1 MALPTTGISTSL
13 VKTEIGAGSN
23 DVGTL
28 CIHPNINK
36 WSKWKPVRSSK
47 VVGLTLADLQNA
59 NFGLSIPYFSS
70 LSLLMSAY
78 YDLPGGGA
86 DWGYN
91 RPRGLNYNE
100 PYRLGDFRNYEEDAL
115 SPIMG
120 GYTTNTVY
128 TSGPA
133 SARVVRSSIMI
144 NMGSDYEIGYDD
156 LSMSYQYFGIALHD
170 GTSFVKTVI
179 NPTAGEPT
187 VSFDVSLTPALPQGN
202 YVPVPFLSSSASATT
217 NIIGLHGVTTPS
229 LLVRVVSSPVTV
241 SQQITWE
248 GTGDFRTVK
257 VRMIF
262 SNSLGDNIDLLN
274 CQLKLR
280 RPGNEFMDIIEEGEK
295 LQAIGTLTVQP
306 TDMVGTYVD
315 YYFYSVEYSTSWRV
329 WWDNT
334 GSYPNRLAGAIITE
348 M

>member
-1 MALPTTGISTSL
+1 MALGTTNISVSL
-13 VKTEIGAGSN
+13 VNDEIGAGSS

-28 CIHPNINK
+28 CTHPNINK
-36 WSKWKPVRSSK
+36 WSKWKPIRSNK
-47 VVGLTLADLQNA
+47 VVGLTLTDLQNA

-100 PYRLGDFRNYEEDAL
+100 PYRLGDFRNYEEDAVA
-115 SPIMG
+115 PIMG
-120 GYTTNTVY
+120 GYTTTTVY

-156 LSMSYQYFGIALHD
+156 LSMSYQYFGIALHN

-179 NPTAGEPT
+179 NPTAGASE
-187 VSFDVSLTPALPQGN
+187 VSFDASLTPALPQGN
-202 YVPVPFLSSSASATT
+202 YTPVPFLSSSASATT
-217 NIIGLHGVTTPS
+217 NIIGLHGVTTPPR
-229 LLVRVVSSPVTV
+229 LVKVVSSPVTV

-257 VRMIF
+257 VRMIY
-262 SNSLGDNIDLLN
+262 SNGLGNNVDLLN
-274 CQLKLR
+274 CQLRLR
-280 RPGNEFMDIIEEGEK
+280 RPDNDFTDIIESGEQ
-295 LQAIGTLTVQP
+295 LQTIGTVTVQP
-306 TDMVGTYVD
+306 TDIFGTYVD
-315 YYFYSVEYSTSWRV
+315 YYFYSVEYSTSWVV